1 MMYGTFCKIGN
12 AVGSGCFKSRKMEL
26 SVFFDKV
33 NKNKLFNKF
42 SFALKNIKDGET
54 RLEVS
59 GSTLQNPYQLKII
72 SPRLVKAIGSN
83 EFTVTADHKPGK
95 EITIDISFQ
104 KIKLFFKHGPVA
116 GGRNYFAQ
124 ISKAGESFLKYNLD
138 LNFKKDAAAINMGV
152 KSQFDVNEKSL
163 LYSVFCSYGSGC
175 FKQRKAD
182 ISVFIDLIN
191 KNALINKFDINA
203 NLLKD
208 DEKVVEVVVSTKSSP
223 YKLLIKAPHILPN
236 LIGQQSVEVNTVH
249 NLGQSLEITSNF
261 AKASSFS
268 VKKTSGNMRE
278 VKFNGKLLFK
288 GGITKGNKSFKQ
300 QIELANGKSMAL
312 SVSWKNDAVE
322 GSGMKENEI
331 KINLAGNKV
340 NIDGELEWDIT
351 NPADVEFEI
360 EAKGTGRRLGK
371 FEFHR
376 KVEMKCTGSEV
387 SAAIV
392 GKFKSQKGFFAD
404 KGMSP
409 IDTKIN
415 INFDYN
421 KMNLNGNMV
430 KVVAGKRYAIAVK
443 DNNLDFSF

>member
-1 MMYGTFCKIGN
+1 MDPLDDKSLIFPDLLDDSDSLLLIMSPKMKFNIVIKPNNHPELDLTFYLQPRYAGSSYNGASFGYEAKKTGETMMKYDGVHKREIDGSKHSGSLNTELQLNDKSMMYGTFCKIGN

-42 SFALKNIKDGET
+42 SFAWKNIKDGET

-124 ISKAGESFLKYNLD
+124 ISKAGESFLTYNMD

-191 KNALINKFDINA
+191 MNALINKFDIIA

-208 DEKVVEVVVSTKSSP
+208 DEV
-223 YKLLIKAPHILPN
+223 
-236 LIGQQSVEVNTVH
+236 
-249 NLGQSLEITSNF
+249 
-261 AKASSFS
+261 
-268 VKKTSGNMRE
+268 
-278 VKFNGKLLFK
+278 
-288 GGITKGNKSFKQ
+288 
-300 QIELANGKSMAL
+300 
-312 SVSWKNDAVE
+312 
-322 GSGMKENEI
+322 
-331 KINLAGNKV
+331 
-340 NIDGELEWDIT
+340 
-351 NPADVEFEI
+351 
-360 EAKGTGRRLGK
+360 
-371 FEFHR
+371 
-376 KVEMKCTGSEV
+376 
-387 SAAIV
+387 
-392 GKFKSQKGFFAD
+392 
-404 KGMSP
+404 
-409 IDTKIN
+409 
-415 INFDYN
+415 
-421 KMNLNGNMV
+421 
-430 KVVAGKRYAIAVK
+430 
-443 DNNLDFSF
+443 